1 MRTIILA
8 MALGLLGISPVL
20 AHGDARHEGTAK
32 EEAAEPAAPSEK
44 TVVVPSEATVTP
56 EVQAHEHENADEPKL
71 EPVHG
76 EWEFVGC
83 VRSRHDCSRHAS
95 QEGYFSSDKVE
106 EDEDRCSTHPHLACY
121 GQ

>member
-8 MALGLLGISPVL
+8 MALSLFGMSPVF
-20 AHGDARHEGTAK
+20 AHDDAGYEGTAK
-32 EEAAEPAAPSEK
+32 EEAAEPAAAPEK
-44 TVVVPSEATVTP
+44 TVVAPAGATITP

-76 EWEFVGC
+76 KWEFVGC
-83 VRSRHDCSRHAS
+83 VSSRHDCSHHAHE
-95 QEGYFSSDKVE
+95 EGYSSHKVE
-106 EDEDRCSTHPHLACY
+106 QDEDRCSTHPHLACY

>member
-8 MALGLLGISPVL
+8 TALGLLGMSPVF
-20 AHGDARHEGTAK
+20 AHGDAGHEGTAK

-44 TVVVPSEATVTP
+44 TVVEPAEATVTP
-56 EVQAHEHENADEPKL
+56 EVQAHEHKKAREPKL
-71 EPVHG
+71 EPVLG

-83 VRSRHDCSRHAS
+83 VRSRNDCAHHANE
-95 QEGYFSSDKVE
+95 EGYFSSDKVE
-106 EDEDRCSTHPHLACY
+106 QNEDRCSTHPHLACY

>member
-8 MALGLLGISPVL
+8 MALSLFGMSPVF
-20 AHGDARHEGTAK
+20 AHDDAGYEGTAK
-32 EEAAEPAAPSEK
+32 EEAAEPAAAPEK
-44 TVVVPSEATVTP
+44 TVVAPAGATITP

-83 VRSRHDCSRHAS
+83 VRSRNDCSHHAY
-95 QEGYFSSDKVE
+95 QEGYFSSDKV

>member
-8 MALGLLGISPVL
+8 MAPGLLGMSPVF
-20 AHGDARHEGTAK
+20 AHDDAGHEGTA
-32 EEAAEPAAPSEK
+32 EK
-44 TVVVPSEATVTP
+44 TVVAPAKEAVTP
-56 EVQAHEHENADEPKL
+56 EVQAHQHENADEPKL
-71 EPVHG
+71 KPVHG

-83 VRSRHDCSRHAS
+83 VRARHDCSYHAN

-106 EDEDRCSTHPHLACY
+106 QDEDRCSTRPHLACY